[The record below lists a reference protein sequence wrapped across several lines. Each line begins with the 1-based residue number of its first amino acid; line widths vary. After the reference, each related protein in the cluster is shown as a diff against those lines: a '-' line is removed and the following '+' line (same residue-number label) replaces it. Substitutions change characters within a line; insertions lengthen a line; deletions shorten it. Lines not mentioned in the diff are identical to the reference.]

1 MENINKKILEIA
13 LKRCPDPSKIEEY
26 LFPGKEELLSPLQL
40 SGILEARDRIISGV
54 NKGEKIL
61 IYGDYDADGITST
74 ALLYRAISIIY
85 DQVVYY
91 IPERDGEGYG
101 LNRGALRSIQEQG
114 INLIITVD
122 CGIKSYDLIKEFTNN
137 GIDFIVT
144 DHHTPDDLI
153 PEGIIVNPKYSNQ
166 KEFYDLAGVGVAYT
180 LARALG
186 EIYTEITKKDSD
198 LLQLAALGTIADLV
212 NLGIENRKI
221 VRKGIIEL
229 NRRPLIGIKS
239 LVKKNN
245 ILEINSKTIS
255 FLLAPIINSSGRME
269 SPEIALKLLISED
282 SSESDALADEL
293 IKLNNKRKNLVET
306 IYKEVQKI
314 ILENHYFSDPII
326 IAYKKDWPHG
336 ILGIVASKLMN
347 EYNRPI
353 ILFAESEDGIYRGSA
368 RSLDKYNIFNALKKV
383 QEEIIE
389 FGGHAQAAGLS
400 IYENNL
406 ESLRNKLILD
416 IYKEL
421 NYEDFYSDLSPD
433 AIIEDLGEI
442 NEDLYKDMALLEPFG
457 NGNPEPLFKFDNPVD
472 LKLRKIGKLKDHLRV
487 EITQNRKKINGIYFN
502 YQEYSGEEVESNLIF
517 AVGLNE

>member
-1 MENINKKILEIA
+1 MIILENINKKILEIA

-26 LFPGKEELLSPLQL
+26 LFPEKEELLSPLQL

-74 ALLYRAISIIY
+74 ALLYRALSIIY

-221 VRKGIIEL
+221 VTTEYGM
-229 NRRPLIGIKS
+229 
-239 LVKKNN
+239 
-245 ILEINSKTIS
+245 KTS
-255 FLLAPIINSSGRME
+255 A
-269 SPEIALKLLISED
+269 
-282 SSESDALADEL
+282 
-293 IKLNNKRKNLVET
+293 T
-306 IYKEVQKI
+306 
-314 ILENHYFSDPII
+314 
-326 IAYKKDWPHG
+326 
-336 ILGIVASKLMN
+336 
-347 EYNRPI
+347 
-353 ILFAESEDGIYRGSA
+353 LF
-368 RSLDKYNIFNALKKV
+368 
-383 QEEIIE
+383 
-389 FGGHAQAAGLS
+389 
-400 IYENNL
+400 
-406 ESLRNKLILD
+406 
-416 IYKEL
+416 
-421 NYEDFYSDLSPD
+421 
-433 AIIEDLGEI
+433 
-442 NEDLYKDMALLEPFG
+442 
-457 NGNPEPLFKFDNPVD
+457 
-472 LKLRKIGKLKDHLRV
+472 
-487 EITQNRKKINGIYFN
+487 
-502 YQEYSGEEVESNLIF
+502 
-517 AVGLNE
+517 